1 MERYNIELTKNALKS
16 YKKLPK
22 EYKTLVD
29 LALFKLSE
37 DLPLDIVSIKG
48 EKNIYRIRIGKYR
61 ILFIELNNTIL
72 IINIGTRGDIY

>member
-48 EKNIYRIRIGKYR
+48 EKIY
-61 ILFIELNNTIL
+61 IEL
-72 IINIGTRGDIY
+72 G